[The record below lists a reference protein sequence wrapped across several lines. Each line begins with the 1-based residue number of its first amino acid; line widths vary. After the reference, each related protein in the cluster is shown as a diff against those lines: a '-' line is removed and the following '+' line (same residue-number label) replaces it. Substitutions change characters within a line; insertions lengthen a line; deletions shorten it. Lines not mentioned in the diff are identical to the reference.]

1 MSRLVFSNIVHVFLL
16 GIIGVTNDSTV
27 VSLLNNFTGLLRRKF
42 NAVDNVFMIVDH
54 RDDIILLIYASSVIE
69 ISYNF
74 FHVPNDDSL
83 IF

>member
-1 MSRLVFSNIVHVFLL
+1 MSRLIFSNIVHVFLL

-54 RDDIILLIYASSVIE
+54 RDDIILLIYSSSVIE

>member
-16 GIIGVTNDSTV
+16 GIIGVTNYSTV
-27 VSLLNNFTGLLRRKF
+27 VSLLNSFTGLLRRKF
-42 NAVDNVFMIVDH
+42 NAVDNMFMIVDH
-54 RDDIILLIYASSVIE
+54 RDDIILLIYSSSVIE